1 MPAPRPLPPASM
13 GRTQATRAWSPL
25 MPADLLKTVTAL
37 RCRPGVRRLL
47 CLWIV
52 LATPLTAA
60 IAAGQPST
68 GALRTATQRL
78 VIVLARERR
87 ELPPPLSLLDMPA
100 PDDAVA
106 GAKLAI
112 NDNNTTGRFLN
123 QEFVLE
129 VVQAASELLIAE
141 DRAHPR
147 LR

>member
-1 MPAPRPLPPASM
+1 MPAE
-13 GRTQATRAWSPL
+13 
-25 MPADLLKTVTAL
+25 LLQTVTAL
-37 RCRPGVRRLL
+37 CCSARASRLL
-47 CLWIV
+47 CLWIL
-52 LATPLTAA
+52 LATPLAA
-60 IAAGQPST
+60 AVAASQPST

-100 PDDAVA
+100 PDDAIA